1 MDASVR
7 RHVVLLGLPG
17 AGKSTVGRLAA
28 AALGAEFADV
38 DRIVEDRAGSSIGSI
53 FAAQG
58 ESRFRDLERAAM
70 RRLLDGPPAVLAP
83 GGGWAAWGD
92 NLAEARD
99 RALFIYLRTQ
109 PVLAAE
115 RTATGEV
122 RPLLSA
128 ADRVQSVEDLLAA
141 RERYYA
147 SADATIETRD
157 RSPEDLAHE
166 VTRLARA
173 RAGW

>member
-1 MDASVR
+1 MK

-28 AALGAEFADV
+28 DALGAAFADV
-38 DRIVEDRAGSSIGSI
+38 DRIVADRAGSSIAAI

-58 ESRFRDLERAAM
+58 ESRFRDLERAEM

-83 GGGWAAWGD
+83 GGGWGAWGD
-92 NLAEARD
+92 NLTLARN

-109 PVLAAE
+109 PAVAAA
-115 RTATGEV
+115 RTAGGEA
-122 RPLLSA
+122 RPLLTA
-128 ADRVQSVEDLLAA
+128 PDRVRSVEDLLAA

-147 SADATIETRD
+147 SADATVETGD
-157 RSPEDLAHE
+157 RTPEDIAHE
-166 VTRLARA
+166 VTQLARA